1 MSAAEKLF
9 ERMKRTKSGWG
20 ENDFRT
26 LYTGYGFIESEG
38 GKHIRFAHPTYPELY
53 ATVARQRSL
62 PPGYAQ
68 TAVRLITRLLELEGG
83 GHGNESEDEN
93 GA

>member
-1 MSAAEKLF
+1 VGAAEKLF

-26 LYTGYGFIESEG
+26 LYTGYGFSESEG
-38 GKHIRFAHPTYPELY
+38 SKHLRFAHPRFPDLY

-68 TAVRLITRLLELEGG
+68 TAVRLITRLQDLEGG
-83 GHGNESEDEN
+83 DHGDESGDEDE
-93 GA
+93 A